1 MDLGLKDKIALVTGA
16 SRGLGYA
23 TARLLALEGARVA
36 LNSRDAGK
44 LAKAA
49 AVLQKESGSPVL
61 AFPGDVTDPTLPEK
75 LVAHT
80 VQVFG
85 GLDLLVT
92 NAGGPPPGQFE
103 SFDDATWNKAVELS
117 LMSHVRLIRASLP
130 HLRQSKAASVL
141 AITSF
146 SVKQPIAN
154 LVLSN
159 SLRLATVG
167 LIKSLALELG
177 SEGIRFNSILP
188 AWTETERVQE
198 LMAARARL
206 NQTTIL
212 EEIQKQAKESP
223 LGRLGRPEEFA
234 NAAVFL
240 LSPAASYI
248 TGLMLSVDGG
258 MYKGTL

>member
-1 MDLGLKDKIALVTGA
+1 MNLGLKDKIALVTGA

-23 TARLLALEGARVA
+23 TARLLSQEGAYVA
-36 LNSRDAGK
+36 LNSRDLEK
-44 LAKAA
+44 LTKAA
-49 AVLQKESGSPVL
+49 AALQVESGSPVI
-61 AFPGDVTDPTLPEK
+61 ACPGDVTDPALPEK
-75 LVAHT
+75 LVAQT
-80 VQVFG
+80 VQAFG

-117 LMSHVRLIRASLP
+117 LMSHVRLIRAALP

-159 SLRLATVG
+159 SVRLATVG

-177 SEGIRFNSILP
+177 SEGIRFNAILP

-198 LMAARARL
+198 LMAARARA
-206 NQTTIL
+206 NQTSIL
-212 EEIQKQAKESP
+212 EETQKQAKESP
-223 LGRLGRPEEFA
+223 LGRLGQPEEFA

-248 TGLMLSVDGG
+248 TGVMLSVDGG